1 MRTFVALNL
10 SPETRAALYAAT
22 EPLRTAL
29 DRGVSWTREP
39 ALHLTLKF
47 LGERPEEFVSRLGSE
62 LRATTRGVP
71 ACALDIG
78 GVGAFPSLRRPRVLW
93 VGIATNSGLTELY
106 QRVETACAALGAERE
121 TRAFHPH
128 VTLGRAREGARV
140 DSVALARSATEVNV
154 RRHERVATADIM
166 ESVLGREGAT
176 YRVVDAVPLGHD
188 NSEA

>member
-62 LRATTRGVP
+62 LRGTTRGVP

-128 VTLGRAREGARV
+128 VTLGRVREGARV

-154 RRHERVATADIM
+154 RRHEWVATADIM

>member
-10 SPETRAALYAAT
+10 SPETRAALYAAA
-22 EPLRTAL
+22 EPLRAAL

-47 LGERPEEFVSRLGSE
+47 LGERSEAFVSRLGAE
-62 LRATTRGVP
+62 LRATTRGLSP
-71 ACALDIG
+71 CTLDIG
-78 GVGAFPSLRRPRVLW
+78 GVGAFPSLGRPRVLW
-93 VGIATNSGLTELY
+93 VGVASNSGLAELY

-128 VTLGRAREGARV
+128 VTLGRVREGARV
-140 DSVALARSATEVNV
+140 DAVALAQSAAAVHL
-154 RRHERVATADIM
+154 RREERVSTTDIM
-166 ESVLGREGAT
+166 ESVLGRGGAM
-176 YRVVDAVPLGHD
+176 YRVVDAVPLGGD